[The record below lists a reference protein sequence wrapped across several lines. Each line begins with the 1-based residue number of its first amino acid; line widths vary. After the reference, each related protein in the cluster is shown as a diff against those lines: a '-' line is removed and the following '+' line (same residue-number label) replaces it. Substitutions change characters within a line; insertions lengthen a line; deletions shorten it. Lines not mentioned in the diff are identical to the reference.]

1 MKRVNIS
8 ISDDVLSRS
17 DAYAKKKGLNR
28 SVLITMALNTYLDA
42 MDELKQ
48 NTLNQT
54 NDNISHVVSDPDRI
68 RKFMETALKRSEQN

>member
-42 MDELKQ
+42 MDELPNVQ
-48 NTLNQT
+48 AQLN
-54 NDNISHVVSDPDRI
+54 D
-68 RKFMETALKRSEQN
+68 LKVMFDDFVKNN

>member
-17 DAYAKKKGLNR
+17 DAYAKKKGINR

-42 MDELKQ
+42 MDELPKVQ
-48 NTLNQT
+48 AQLN
-54 NDNISHVVSDPDRI
+54 D
-68 RKFMETALKRSEQN
+68 LKVMFDDYVKNN

>member
-28 SVLITMALNTYLDA
+28 SVLISMALNTYLDA
-42 MDELKQ
+42 MDELPNVQ
-48 NTLNQT
+48 AQLN
-54 NDNISHVVSDPDRI
+54 DLKVAFD
-68 RKFMETALKRSEQN
+68 KFVKNN